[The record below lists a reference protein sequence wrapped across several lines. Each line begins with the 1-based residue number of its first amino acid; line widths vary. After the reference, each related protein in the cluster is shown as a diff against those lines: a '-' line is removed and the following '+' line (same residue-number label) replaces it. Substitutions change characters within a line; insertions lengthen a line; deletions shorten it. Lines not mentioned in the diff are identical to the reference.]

1 MSKGRQTRDG
11 AEVRRVQVMLDDE
24 TIERAKAL
32 GSGNLSQGIREAV
45 RGAIMATKI
54 DMKKHE
60 IEAVCQIAEATHD
73 YNRGV
78 LWMLGHYRLA
88 LAHESACK
96 WMEMLV
102 AERDLLI
109 PEGASPLDPLPPE
122 AEKKQQEID
131 RERAHRDATWA
142 PIQAIID
149 EARRLRDEA
158 DPMGMGQAV

>member
-1 MSKGRQTRDG
+1 MSRGRQTRDG
-11 AEVRRVQVMLDDE
+11 ATVRRVQVMLDDV
-24 TIERAKAL
+24 TIERARVL
-32 GSGNLSQGIREAV
+32 GDGNLSRGIRAALKED
-45 RGAIMATKI
+45 RMNR
-54 DMKKHE
+54 HQ
-60 IEAVCQIAEATHD
+60 IEAICQMAEAAHD

-78 LWMLGHYRLA
+78 LSALGHYRLA

-96 WMEMLV
+96 WVEMLV
-102 AERDLLI
+102 AERDLLT

-149 EARRLRDEA
+149 EARRLRNEA

>member
-1 MSKGRQTRDG
+1 MSRGRQTLDG
-11 AEVRRVQVMLDDE
+11 AAVRRVQVMLDDA
-24 TIERAKAL
+24 TIDRAKAL
-32 GSGNLSQGIREAV
+32 GGGNLSLGIRAALKEDKMD
-45 RGAIMATKI
+45 R
-54 DMKKHE
+54 HQ
-60 IEAVCQIAEATHD
+60 IEAICQMAEATHD

-78 LWMLGHYRLA
+78 MWALGHHRLA
-88 LAHESACK
+88 LAHESACR
-96 WMEMLV
+96 WFEMLV

>member
-1 MSKGRQTRDG
+1 MDRHQ
-11 AEVRRVQVMLDDE
+11 
-24 TIERAKAL
+24 
-32 GSGNLSQGIREAV
+32 
-45 RGAIMATKI
+45 
-54 DMKKHE
+54 
-60 IEAVCQIAEATHD
+60 IEAICQMAEATHD

-78 LWMLGHYRLA
+78 MWALGHHRLA
-88 LAHESACK
+88 LAHESACR
-96 WMEMLV
+96 WFEMLV

-122 AEKKQQEID
+122 AEKQQQEID

-142 PIQAIID
+142 QIEAIID

>member
-1 MSKGRQTRDG
+1 MSRGRQTLDG
-11 AEVRRVQVMLDDE
+11 VTVRRVQVMLDDA
-24 TIERAKAL
+24 TIDRAKAL
-32 GSGNLSQGIREAV
+32 GGGNLSLGIRAALKED
-45 RGAIMATKI
+45 KI
-54 DMKKHE
+54 RHQ
-60 IEAVCQIAEATHD
+60 IEAICQMAEATHD

-78 LWMLGHYRLA
+78 LWAIGHHRLA

-96 WMEMLV
+96 WVEMLV

-109 PEGASPLDPLPPE
+109 PEGASPLDHPPPE
-122 AEKKQQEID
+122 AEKKRQEID

-142 PIQAIID
+142 QIEAIID